1 MSNSDIQKD
10 KNQNQQKH
18 DSKKEKNDSLNSE
31 RETKKKNQSAKFKIF
46 METQAAK
53 PKYTRYFWEKANE
66 RPKKDVNTPNI
77 DKYYERLK
85 STRPKPQHQFKAYE
99 LQSNQIPIKLYS
111 AQMKCSVKSPPKKM
125 INIFNESD
133 FYDCK
138 QPKLINHLPESFVT
152 TSFKNYLEKN
162 QERIPDVL
170 NQPFNGKVS
179 TTMEIPQNYEPDFI
193 DPDLDN
199 FEFNDYNS

>member
-1 MSNSDIQKD
+1 MEASNSKRENPPKLDM
-10 KNQNQQKH
+10 
-18 DSKKEKNDSLNSE
+18 EKTGNDLLNLEKGTS
-31 RETKKKNQSAKFKIF
+31 KKNQSAKFKTFI
-46 METQAAK
+46 EAQSAR

-77 DKYYERLK
+77 DRYYEKLK
-85 STRPKPQHQFKAYE
+85 ATRQKPQHQFKAYE
-99 LQSNQIPIKLYS
+99 LQSNQIPVKLYS

-125 INIFNESD
+125 IRIFNDSD

-138 QPKLINHLPESFVT
+138 QPKLVNHLPESFIS

-162 QERIPDVL
+162 HERVPEIL

-179 TTMEIPQNYEPDFI
+179 TIANTTVYDPDFV
-193 DPDLDN
+193 DPDLEN
-199 FEFNDYNS
+199 YEYNEFGQ